1 LLHLLEEA
9 PRNPSMRGLPKVHKP
24 GVPMRPITSGIGSA
38 PHRLAKCLAKPL
50 SAAMGVIS
58 DSHLK
63 NSADLIRRLQ
73 GSVYKNKKLASF
85 DVKSLFTNVPT
96 DGAIRAVE
104 RVTGSMVDDE
114 LPLPKHHFISLVKL
128 CVDFGFF
135 EFAGDEYQQI
145 SGLAMG
151 SPLSAVLACLF
162 METLERDHYRDIIG
176 RHSTW
181 LRYVDD
187 VLVIVPRRS
196 CLHHTLTRLN
206 SVHEKIQ
213 FTVEEEEDQKLP
225 FLDTLIHRGDEDLRF
240 SVYRKPTN
248 KDDYIHY
255 YSAHSNK
262 TKSGVVIGFFLRA
275 LRICS
280 PEFLESE
287 VTYVIDSFMKHK
299 YPKGLLL
306 NLRKKAENILS
317 RSNPVISSNFLVLP
331 PCNLSQAISKYFGNT
346 MNIAS
351 TSGEKIHDLIR
362 EKKQQKSN
370 TDSAVYRIPCSGC
383 DMAYYGETGRGF
395 NTRIYEHR
403 ADVRHHR
410 NSNAMVVHVDEA
422 GHLPNWKEAET
433 IHEGLSKHKRKVM
446 EAAYIATEKNMNTA
460 SGRFKLSK
468 VAAAII
474 RTTSARSRS
483 SGDSSAPM

>member
-1 LLHLLEEA
+1 
-9 PRNPSMRGLPKVHKP
+9 
-24 GVPMRPITSGIGSA
+24 
-38 PHRLAKCLAKPL
+38 
-50 SAAMGVIS
+50 
-58 DSHLK
+58 
-63 NSADLIRRLQ
+63 
-73 GSVYKNKKLASF
+73 
-85 DVKSLFTNVPT
+85 
-96 DGAIRAVE
+96 
-104 RVTGSMVDDE
+104 
-114 LPLPKHHFISLVKL
+114 
-128 CVDFGFF
+128 
-135 EFAGDEYQQI
+135 
-145 SGLAMG
+145 MG